1 MNECIIHYDGLSRYD
16 DPVFVTKRT
25 LKTYCELKKNMKN
38 EMTGTIF
45 SLNQYHKKIF
55 RSIGVIEIHA
65 SPGLQNVIAK
75 SWE

>member
-1 MNECIIHYDGLSRYD
+1 MNECVIHYDGLSRYD

-45 SLNQYHKKIF
+45 SLN
-55 RSIGVIEIHA
+55 
-65 SPGLQNVIAK
+65 
-75 SWE
+75 